1 MPHTAFALP
10 VQILQAQGT
19 HVKTLAG
26 IICDSGAA
34 SIKDCQVFVELGITK
49 PNSKNHSAKL
59 KKKKDPEAFEKRKFT
74 NFHLLLFTWQAGAL
88 PKLSCGLPTFYIYI
102 TLYSL
107 NYIEPC
113 TPLRADSPFLKWL
126 MVLKRSH
133 HFLGI
138 QWKFQHT

>member
-59 KKKKDPEAFEKRKFT
+59 KKKKRSRGIWKKKIHKFSPFA
-74 NFHLLLFTWQAGAL
+74 FHLTGWG
-88 PKLSCGLPTFYIYI
+88 
-102 TLYSL
+102 
-107 NYIEPC
+107 
-113 TPLRADSPFLKWL
+113 TP
-126 MVLKRSH
+126 
-133 HFLGI
+133 
-138 QWKFQHT
+138 